1 MYNGP
6 VNFDTVLAQIKE
18 ILQRDFAIAPEKVTA
33 EATFRGTL
41 GMDSLDIVD
50 LIFFLEKA
58 FALNAGL
65 EAYRELHTVRKLCEF
80 VIARKAAVA

>member
-1 MYNGP
+1 MTNA
-6 VNFDTVLAQIKE
+6 DVLSTLRE
-18 ILQRDFAIAPEKVTA
+18 ILERDFKIPADKVTP

-41 GMDSLDIVD
+41 GMDSLDVVD

-65 EAYRELHTVRKLCEF
+65 EAYRELHSVRKLCDF
-80 VIARKAAVA
+80 VVARKSA

>member
-1 MYNGP
+1 MTP
-6 VNFDTVLAQIKE
+6 ADVLSTLRE
-18 ILQRDFAIAPEKVTA
+18 ILERDFHIPPEKVTP

-41 GMDSLDIVD
+41 GMDSLDVVD

-65 EAYRELHTVRKLCEF
+65 DAYRELHSVRKLCDF
-80 VIARKAAVA
+80 VVARTSA